1 MLLKEV
7 GFFDEEK
14 KAGRTYHEVKNSAL
28 EIIEKHKL
36 ENKTFRVI
44 MDEKQNQLPIL
55 LWIPKMHKNP
65 SKQRFIAAS
74 HSCTTKNLSSLISK
88 CLKLIQKAHQVYC
101 ERINNYSR

>member
-44 MDEKQNQLPIL
+44 TDEKQNQLPIL
-55 LWIPKMHKNP
+55 LGFQN
-65 SKQRFIAAS
+65 A
-74 HSCTTKNLSSLISK
+74 
-88 CLKLIQKAHQVYC
+88 
-101 ERINNYSR
+101 